1 VLNFLFIDYGLKELN
16 VNLKENIITN
26 VIFITDT
33 KELIS
38 KEQWLSVPEI
48 FRFQIQ
54 GNLCTRIFAFF

>member
-1 VLNFLFIDYGLKELN
+1 MLNFLFIDYGLKELN

-33 KELIS
+33 KELIR

-54 GNLCTRIFAFF
+54 